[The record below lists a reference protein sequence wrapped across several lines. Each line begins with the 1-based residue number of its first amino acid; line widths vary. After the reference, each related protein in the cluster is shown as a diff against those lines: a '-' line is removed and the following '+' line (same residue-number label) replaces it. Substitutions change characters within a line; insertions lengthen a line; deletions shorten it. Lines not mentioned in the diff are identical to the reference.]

1 MELHVNDVLQPV
13 GEMIYS
19 MAELLVPIAGKK
31 LFVWGTSNPRLATR
45 RCISMSRGTL
55 SPEHSSHRRIIS
67 ADECCVVRSRISR
80 GDKSGSEGLAPRLC
94 RSTAAS
100 TPVVDSLQVEYILI
114 FTVS

>member
-1 MELHVNDVLQPV
+1 MELNDVLQPV

-55 SPEHSSHRRIIS
+55 SPDHSSHRRIVS
-67 ADECCVVRSRISR
+67 ADECCVVRSRICKGQESVR
-80 GDKSGSEGLAPRLC
+80 YFGSGEAR
-94 RSTAAS
+94 R
-100 TPVVDSLQVEYILI
+100 
-114 FTVS
+114 